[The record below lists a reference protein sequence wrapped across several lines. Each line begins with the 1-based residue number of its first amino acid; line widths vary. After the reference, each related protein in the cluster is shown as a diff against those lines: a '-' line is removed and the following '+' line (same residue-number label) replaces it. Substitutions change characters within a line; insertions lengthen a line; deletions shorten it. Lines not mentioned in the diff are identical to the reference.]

1 MHKDHEQD
9 SKWLWLAFHKAHWNW
24 NADSS
29 AASHHII
36 LQLKV
41 SESSGTTL
49 ITADTQTFA
58 ALSILL
64 HLEIPLGNF
73 PLLGM

>member
-1 MHKDHEQD
+1 M
-9 SKWLWLAFHKAHWNW
+9 SKTQNGFGWLSTKPTEIETQIPVLH
-24 NADSS
+24 
-29 AASHHII
+29 HHII